1 MFWRKGKDIFLSI
14 DKNDNGYI
22 NKFAEMS
29 IEEFLTK
36 GIQLLLDCQMEKI
49 YMKILFQQHFI
60 FYMIMKIIL
69 YEFLN

>member
-1 MFWRKGKDIFLSI
+1 MFWSKGKDIFLSI

-22 NKFAEMS
+22 NEFAEMS
-29 IEEFLTK
+29 KEEFLTK

-69 YEFLN
+69 CEFLN